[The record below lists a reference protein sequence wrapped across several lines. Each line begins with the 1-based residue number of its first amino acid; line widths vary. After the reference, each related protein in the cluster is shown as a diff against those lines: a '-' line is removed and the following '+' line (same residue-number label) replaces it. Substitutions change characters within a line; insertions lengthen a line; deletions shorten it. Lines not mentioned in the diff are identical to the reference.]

1 MIRREDRRA
10 VLAENLPPGLLDNP
24 WRYPITLQILAIVAK
39 MLAEQCADETGL
51 TCNLAALWKVIRLI
65 NDINDAQAT

>member
-24 WRYPITLQILAIVAK
+24 WRYPVALQLLAIVAK
-39 MLAEQCADETGL
+39 LLAEQCADETGL
-51 TCNLAALWKVIRLI
+51 ACNLAALWKVVQLI
-65 NDINDAQAT
+65 NDIASAQAT